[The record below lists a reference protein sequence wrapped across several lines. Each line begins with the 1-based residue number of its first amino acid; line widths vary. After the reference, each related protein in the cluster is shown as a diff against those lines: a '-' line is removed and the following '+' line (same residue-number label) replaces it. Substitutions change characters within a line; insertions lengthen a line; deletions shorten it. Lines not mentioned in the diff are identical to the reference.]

1 VLNNR
6 LVSRRN
12 GTFEKV
18 IRAHFDGLISKC
30 ATISKLTRAQLISD
44 AQDEYMKVMNRP
56 MSPKQEAKA
65 KKLATEFENIRIKR
79 MRLSDE

>member
-1 VLNNR
+1 
-6 LVSRRN
+6 
-12 GTFEKV
+12 
-18 IRAHFDGLISKC
+18 
-30 ATISKLTRAQLISD
+30 
-44 AQDEYMKVMNRP
+44 MKVMNRP